1 MDFYALGFFPI
12 INLEK
17 TLILTVVLTGFDSWL
32 FLEVAVRL
40 SWGCLCT
47 LDTEWDM
54 PGSHCWG

>member
-1 MDFYALGFFPI
+1 MLWDFFPI

-17 TLILTVVLTGFDSWL
+17 MLILTVVLTGFDSWL

-47 LDTEWDM
+47 LDMEWDM
-54 PGSHCWG
+54 PWSHYWG